1 MAVHRLFQGGKPSY
15 KSGFQRRQF
24 PSTRMGDY
32 DAWAVDYRK
41 MNSHFSNSRLID
53 LSCNQGCADCGDQA
67 GSIELR
73 AYFEENVVAVGDT
86 IEIIGLTK
94 HSLLNGLW
102 WNVEGAVAGL
112 TFSVAIQGLAG
123 SSVPAAVALGS
134 VDAGVVGS
142 GYTHLAAPAYFDHN
156 DMIVLTV
163 TGVPAPTAPNPC
175 SSCANSALAGLKL
188 WIAAVGNELCRG
200 DVGS

>member
-1 MAVHRLFQGGKPSY
+1 MANHALFQGGKPSY
-15 KSGFQRRQF
+15 RSGYQRRQF
-24 PSTRMGDY
+24 PSTRMGNY
-32 DAWAVDYRK
+32 DTWAVDYRK

-73 AYFEENVVAVGDT
+73 TYFEENTIAIGDT

-94 HSLLNGLW
+94 FSLMNGFW
-102 WNVEGAVAGL
+102 WNVEGAAPGL
-112 TFSVAIQGLAG
+112 TFDASIQGLAG
-123 SSVPAAVALGS
+123 SSVPAAIALGAI
-134 VDAGVVGS
+134 DAGVIGS
-142 GYTHLAAPAYFDHN
+142 GYVHLAAPAYFDHN

-163 TGVPAPTAPNPC
+163 TGVPAPGAPNPC
-175 SSCANSALAGLKL
+175 SACSYSPLAGLKL
-188 WIAAVGNELCRG
+188 WTAVVGSELCRG